1 MHHSQGENRNQ
12 LFMFSYEQV
21 VAPDAFVRVIDA
33 FVDMLDLKSFGFSHV
48 DTYEEGR
55 PPYHPGIL
63 LKLYLYGYHYGIRS
77 SRKLE
82 REARLNME
90 VNWLLH
96 GQHPKNRTI
105 SEFRK
110 IHPKAFK
117 EVFRRFVY
125 LLKQWDFIEGET
137 IAIDSFKIRACNSL
151 KNNFNDRKLKQH
163 IDYIDNKIAEYED
176 ALNDAEDEEKQEIEI
191 KIDQKN
197 KQKEKYQNIKRQLS
211 EQNQEQI
218 SLTDPDARAVVLH
231 RNIINV
237 GYNIQASVDAK
248 HKLLVECD
256 TGEVN
261 DTHALAPVAIAT
273 KELLKVE
280 SINALADK
288 GYHTGDQ
295 LKKCDDYNITCY
307 VSPKAPATK
316 DIGLYPVTDFTY
328 DCSTD
333 SYTCPAGNAMTSNG
347 RFYTH
352 SSKGKITPYKFKR
365 YQTPACKTCTFRKKC
380 TVSDRNGRCIDRSEY
395 ADKIELNH
403 KRVSE
408 NPGYYRLRQ
417 QIAEHMFGT
426 FKRQRGFTYTLL
438 KGKENVLSEVRLV
451 FLTYNLGRIASILGA
466 RELLERL
473 KDLINLN
480 FGKIRYISSR
490 FYTGN
495 LKIQKKQEPAYD
507 TFKCLQMGIFRKYA
521 LNFF

>member
-1 MHHSQGENRNQ
+1 MHHNQGENRNQ

-33 FVDMLDLKSFGFSHV
+33 FVDILDLKSFGFSHV
-48 DTYEEGR
+48 DTHEEGR
-55 PPYHPGIL
+55 PPYHPGVL

-82 REARLNME
+82 RESQLNME

-110 IHPKAFK
+110 IHHKAFK

-125 LLKQWDFIEGET
+125 LLKQWDYIEGET
-137 IAIDSFKIRACNSL
+137 NAIDSFKIRACNSL
-151 KNNFNDRKLKQH
+151 KNNFNEKKLKQH
-163 IDYIDNKIAEYED
+163 IEYIDNKIAEYEE
-176 ALNDAEDEEKQEIEI
+176 ALDEAEDEEKQEIEK
-191 KIDQKN
+191 KIEQKN
-197 KQKEKYQNIKRQLS
+197 QQKKKYQNIKQQLS

-231 RNIINV
+231 RNIVNV

-261 DTHALAPVAIAT
+261 DTRALAPVAIAT

-280 SINALADK
+280 SMNTLADK
-288 GYHTGDQ
+288 GYHTGEQ
-295 LKKCDDYNITCY
+295 LKQCDEHNITCF

-316 DIGLYPVTDFTY
+316 DIGLYPITDFTY

-333 SYTCPAGNAMTSNG
+333 RYTCPAGNTMTSNG

-365 YQTPACKTCTFRKKC
+365 YQTPACKTCMVRNKC
-380 TVSDRNGRCIDRSEY
+380 TVSERNGRCIDRSEY
-395 ADKIELNH
+395 AGIIEENH

-408 NPGYYRLRQ
+408 NPDYYRLRQ

-426 FKRQRGFTYTLL
+426 FKRQRGFTYTLM
-438 KGKENVLSEVRLV
+438 KGKQNVLSEVRLV
-451 FLTYNLGRIASILGA
+451 FLTYNLGRIARILGVK
-466 RELLERL
+466 ELVDRL
-473 KDLINLN
+473 KDSISLIFSN
-480 FGKIRYISSR
+480 SR
-490 FYTGN
+490 NPLSHFQWKSQNKG
-495 LKIQKKQEPAYD
+495 KQESAYNALIW
-507 TFKCLQMGIFRKYA
+507 LQMVIFRKYA
-521 LNFF
+521 VNLI

>member
-1 MHHSQGENRNQ
+1 MH
-12 LFMFSYEQV
+12 EQV
-21 VAPDAFVRVIDA
+21 VDPDAFVRVIDA
-33 FVDMLDLKSFGFSHV
+33 FVDILDLKSFGFSHI
-48 DTYEEGR
+48 DTHEEGR
-55 PPYHPGIL
+55 PPYHPGVL

-117 EVFRRFVY
+117 KVFRRFVY

-151 KNNFNDRKLKQH
+151 KNNFNERKLNQH
-163 IDYIDNKIAEYED
+163 IEYIDNKIAEYED
-176 ALNDAEDEEKQEIEI
+176 ALNEAEDEEKQEIEI
-191 KIDQKN
+191 KIEQKN
-197 KQKEKYQNIKRQLS
+197 QQKEKYQNVRQQLS

-231 RNIINV
+231 RNIVNV

-256 TGEVN
+256 TGDVN
-261 DTHALAPVAIAT
+261 DTLALAPVAIAT
-273 KELLKVE
+273 KKLLKVE
-280 SINALADK
+280 SMNALADK

-316 DIGLYPVTDFTY
+316 DIGLYPVTDFIY
-328 DCSTD
+328 DYSTD
-333 SYTCPAGNAMTSNG
+333 SYTCPAGNTMTSNG

-365 YQTPACKTCTFRKKC
+365 YQTPACKTCTIRKKC
-380 TVSDRNGRCIDRSEY
+380 TTSERNGRCIDRSEY
-395 ADKIELNH
+395 ADTIELNH

-408 NPGYYRLRQ
+408 NPDYYRLRQ

-426 FKRQRGFTYTLL
+426 FKRQRGFTYTLM

-451 FLTYNLGRIASILGA
+451 FLTYNLGRTACILGV
-466 RELLERL
+466 RELVERL
-473 KDLINLN
+473 KDLISLDLD
-480 FGKIRYISSR
+480 KIRNILSR
-490 FYTGN
+490 FYNAN
-495 LKIQKKQEPAYD
+495 LKILENRNRLTIPLKW
-507 TFKCLQMGIFRKYA
+507 LQMGIFRKYA
-521 LNFF
+521 LNLI

>member
-1 MHHSQGENRNQ
+1 MHHNQGENRNQ

-21 VAPDAFVRVIDA
+21 VVPDAFVRVIDA
-33 FVDMLDLKSFGFSHV
+33 FVDMLDLKSYGFSHV

-63 LKLYLYGYHYGIRS
+63 LKLYLYGYHYGIRT

-82 REARLNME
+82 REAQLNME

-151 KNNFNDRKLKQH
+151 KNNFNERKLNQH
-163 IDYIDNKIAEYED
+163 IEYIDNKIAEYED
-176 ALNDAEDEEKQEIEI
+176 ALNEAEDEEKQEIEI
-191 KIDQKN
+191 KIEHKN
-197 KQKEKYQNIKRQLS
+197 QQKEKYQNVKQQLS

-231 RNIINV
+231 RNIVNV

-280 SINALADK
+280 SMNTLADK
-288 GYHTGDQ
+288 GYHTGEQ
-295 LKKCDDYNITCY
+295 LKQCDEHNITCY

-316 DIGLYPVTDFTY
+316 DIGLYPITDFTY

-333 SYTCPAGNAMTSNG
+333 SYTCPAGNTMTSNG

-365 YQTPACKTCTFRKKC
+365 YQTPVCKTCIVRHKC
-380 TVSDRNGRCIDRSEY
+380 TVSERNGRCIDRSEY
-395 ADKIELNH
+395 AGIIEENQ

-408 NPGYYRLRQ
+408 NPDYYRLRQ

-426 FKRQRGFTYTLL
+426 FKRQRGFTYTLM
-438 KGKENVLSEVRLV
+438 KGKQNVLSEVRLV
-451 FLTYNLGRIASILGA
+451 FLTYNLGRIARILGV
-466 RELLERL
+466 RELVERL
-473 KDLINLN
+473 KDSISLIFSNSRNPL
-480 FGKIRYISSR
+480 SR
-490 FYTGN
+490 FQWKSQNIG
-495 LKIQKKQEPAYD
+495 KQESVYSALIW
-507 TFKCLQMGIFRKYA
+507 LQMVIFRKYA
-521 LNFF
+521 VN

>member
-1 MHHSQGENRNQ
+1 MPHNQGENRNQ

-33 FVDMLDLKSFGFSHV
+33 YVDMLDLKSFGFSHV

-55 PPYHPGIL
+55 PPYHPGVL
-63 LKLYLYGYHYGIRS
+63 LKLYLYGYHYGIRT

-82 REARLNME
+82 REAQLNME

-151 KNNFNDRKLKQH
+151 KNNFNERKLKQH
-163 IDYIDNKIAEYED
+163 IEYIDNKIAEYED
-176 ALNDAEDEEKQEIEI
+176 ALNEAEDEEKQEIEI
-191 KIDQKN
+191 KIEQKN
-197 KQKEKYQNIKRQLS
+197 QQKEKYQNVKQQLS

-231 RNIINV
+231 RNIVNV

-273 KELLKVE
+273 KELLKLE
-280 SINALADK
+280 SMNVLADK
-288 GYHTGDQ
+288 GYHTGEQ
-295 LKKCDDYNITCY
+295 LKQCDDHNITCY

-316 DIGLYPVTDFTY
+316 NIGLYPVTDFAY
-328 DCSTD
+328 DYSTD
-333 SYTCPAGNAMTSNG
+333 SYTCPAGNRMTSNG

-365 YQTPACKTCTFRKKC
+365 YQTPACKTCTFRNKC
-380 TVSDRNGRCIDRSEY
+380 TASERNGRCIDRSEY
-395 ADKIELNH
+395 AGIIEENQ

-408 NPGYYRLRQ
+408 NPDYYRLRQ

-426 FKRQRGFTYTLL
+426 FKRQRGFTYTLM
-438 KGKENVLSEVRLV
+438 KGKQNVLSEVRLV
-451 FLTYNLGRIASILGA
+451 FLTYNLGRIARILGV
-466 RELLERL
+466 RELVERL
-473 KDLINLN
+473 KDSISLIFSKSRNPL
-480 FGKIRYISSR
+480 SR
-490 FYTGN
+490 FQWKSQNIG
-495 LKIQKKQEPAYD
+495 KQESAYND
-507 TFKCLQMGIFRKYA
+507 LIWIQMVIFRKYA
-521 LNFF
+521 VN